1 MELGMDVERGAL
13 DLALA
18 GNRPAIEIDHDQVV
32 GARLRPM
39 QPVRDRQVAIVGA
52 G

>member
-1 MELGMDVERGAL
+1 MELRMDVERGAL

-18 GNRPAIEIDHDQVV
+18 GDCPAVEIDHDQVV
-32 GARLRPM
+32 GACLRPM
-39 QPVRDRQVAIVGA
+39 QAVRDRQVAVLGA